1 MKNNTLAM
9 LATISI
15 AVGLASII
23 GYVEPSACVVS
34 GGEGIAT
41 CEEVASQQ
49 FWSFVGFTSF
59 GVVTLLISA
68 IRARRRK

>member
-1 MKNNTLAM
+1 MKNNALAM

-34 GGEGIAT
+34 GAEGIAT
-41 CEEVASQQ
+41 CEEAASQQ
-49 FWSFVGFTSF
+49 LWSFIGFTSF
-59 GVVTLLISA
+59 GVVTLLVSA
-68 IRARRRK
+68 VRSRRRK